1 MQDLRVHSTIKYFC
15 RPRDTLLA
23 FHDYMKPRNRSYALH
38 QCLFRT
44 FLLLQPNP
52 NSATQKKRPYPY
64 SRSKYLQISNHA
76 LQFSIFRPTQSFI
89 VLYRP
94 PFLCRQAQRWQLIDV
109 SSPFYWKSYWDY
121 LNHPSFTHSACKSKL
136 PPYFDL
142 WDHGHLLLWNV
153 QFL

>member
-44 FLLLQPNP
+44 FLQLQPIP
-52 NSATQKKRPYPY
+52 NSAGQKRRPYPY
-64 SRSKYLQISNHA
+64 SRSKYLQTANHA
-76 LQFSIFRPTQSFI
+76 LQVSIFRPTQSFI

-109 SSPFYWKSYWDY
+109 SSPFY
-121 LNHPSFTHSACKSKL
+121 
-136 PPYFDL
+136 
-142 WDHGHLLLWNV
+142 
-153 QFL
+153 